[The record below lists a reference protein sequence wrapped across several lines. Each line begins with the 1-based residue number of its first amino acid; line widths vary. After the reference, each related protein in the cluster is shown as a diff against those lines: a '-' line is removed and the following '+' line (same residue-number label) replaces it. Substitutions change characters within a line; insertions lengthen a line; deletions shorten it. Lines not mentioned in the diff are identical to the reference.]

1 MVKYF
6 KVTIKTESK
15 VKSTDIKFKLGEPFQ
30 VKFVCFCQDFF
41 IFYLPRM
48 ALCLKILSSHQG
60 KVLEMP
66 VQLNTQKVFMTQE
79 ETADGRTVTTTAKL
93 DGDTLTKTQVFSFGV
108 DLTSEDENHSENED
122 FPEDDDEDENGDE
135 DLKVGERD

>member
-1 MVKYF
+1 M
-6 KVTIKTESK
+6 
-15 VKSTDIKFKLGEPFQ
+15 KSTDIKFKLGEPFQ

-60 KVLEMP
+60 KVLDMP
-66 VQLNTQKVFMTQE
+66 GQLNTQKVFMTQE

-93 DGDTLTKTQVFSFGV
+93 DGNTLTFGV